1 MNCVFFSLYLNSV
14 RHLVLNVKKKKL
26 HFNYVNEQNVLQQHQ
41 KFGRNS
47 LCKLLLWVQA
57 FRSLLTPSTAQE
69 RSVPLAFTD
78 TALAAKSL
86 WEMQQNLNCFLEGC
100 GALLTSAAPLV
111 VLLAGATMLG
121 RGPGVCC
128 APDRPRCA
136 DKTAMRSWPRPSE
149 FTLVPRD
156 PKELMAAVSIHV
168 FTQGRGLNFFPDD
181 L

>member
-121 RGPGVCC
+121 RGPGVYC
-128 APDRPRCA
+128 APD
-136 DKTAMRSWPRPSE
+136 
-149 FTLVPRD
+149 
-156 PKELMAAVSIHV
+156 
-168 FTQGRGLNFFPDD
+168 
-181 L
+181 

>member
-149 FTLVPRD
+149 FALVPRD

-168 FTQGRGLNFFPDD
+168 LTQGRGLNFFPDD

>member
-149 FTLVPRD
+149 FALVPRD
-156 PKELMAAVSIHV
+156 PKELMAAVSIHI
-168 FTQGRGLNFFPDD
+168 FTQGRGELFSR
-181 L
+181 

>member
-69 RSVPLAFTD
+69 QSVPLAFTD

-136 DKTAMRSWPRPSE
+136 DKTAMRSWPQPSE
-149 FTLVPRD
+149 FALVPRD

-168 FTQGRGLNFFPDD
+168 LTQGRGLNFFPDD